1 MGPNNTHQ
9 DGTFRVTQVHLIAR
23 PVAHSASFRRA
34 RRTYLSSPR
43 RIINNHKSASHP
55 CTRQIQQIKAHELL
69 SKSKADLQFQLTDLK
84 QELLQLRVAKITG
97 GNTSNFTKGVSVCSR
112 ILTLHSVRRPPI
124 ARVLTIINQ
133 KQRQNLR
140 EPEPARVLQERGFP
154 KDRAPAEEGHPLP

>member
-1 MGPNNTHQ
+1 MGKTASASPAPPPRRPISPPNNTHQ

-112 ILTLHSVRRPPI
+112 ILTLHSVR
-124 ARVLTIINQ
+124 
-133 KQRQNLR
+133 
-140 EPEPARVLQERGFP
+140 GS
-154 KDRAPAEEGHPLP
+154 G

>member
-1 MGPNNTHQ
+1 MGNNTHQ

-97 GNTSNFTKGVSVCSR
+97 GNTSNFTKGVSR
-112 ILTLHSVRRPPI
+112 RRPPI

-140 EPEPARVLQERGFP
+140 EFYKNKAFL
-154 KDRAPAEEGHPLP
+154 PLTSAQRRPVRSVGNC

>member
-1 MGPNNTHQ
+1 MGNNTHQ

-84 QELLQLRVAKITG
+84 QELLQLRVAKIT
-97 GNTSNFTKGVSVCSR
+97 KGVSVCSR
-112 ILTLHSVRRPPI
+112 ILTLHSRRRPPI

-133 KQRQNLR
+133 KQSQNLR
-140 EPEPARVLQERGFP
+140 EFYKNKAFL
-154 KDRAPAEEGHPLP
+154 PLTSAQRRPVRSVGN

>member
-1 MGPNNTHQ
+1 MGNNTHQ

-69 SKSKADLQFQLTDLK
+69 SKSKADLQ
-84 QELLQLRVAKITG
+84 LQVAKITG

-112 ILTLHSVRRPPI
+112 ILTLHSVR
-124 ARVLTIINQ
+124 
-133 KQRQNLR
+133 
-140 EPEPARVLQERGFP
+140 G
-154 KDRAPAEEGHPLP
+154 